1 MKMNTQEEDNKM
13 MSKNSYTK
21 FVLMLTASFIAM
33 YITMYLNTY
42 EIDHVYFSL
51 TRFYMS
57 CLGIAAMAIIMFVA
71 MRNMYQNKKKNI
83 AIVVISIALFVS
95 ALGLARAQAP
105 IVGDVLWMK
114 AMIPH
119 HSIAILTSERAAIK
133 DPEVKKLAEGI
144 IEAQRKE
151 IAEMKAMIERLQDNQ

>member
-1 MKMNTQEEDNKM
+1 
-13 MSKNSYTK
+13 
-21 FVLMLTASFIAM
+21 M
-33 YITMYLNTY
+33 YWNTY

-71 MRNMYQNKKKNI
+71 MKNMYQNKKKNI
-83 AIVVISIALFVS
+83 AIILGSVVLFCG
-95 ALGLARAQAP
+95 ALGLVRTQSP
-105 IVGDVLWMK
+105 IIGDVLWMK

-133 DPEVKKLAEGI
+133 DPEVKKLANDI
-144 IEAQRKE
+144 IKAQKRE
-151 IAEMKAMIERLQDNQ
+151 IEEMKSMIKRLESN